1 MAQAAPAYRY
11 NAYPDY
17 VEQGFSASDVRAMR
31 TGGIRDTQPQSS
43 LLVTIGKL
51 AAIVIVVVAA
61 LSFARIALT
70 NAAVTTM
77 IESDTLS
84 AQISEA
90 RATGVELEMKQSV
103 LTSPAAINSAAKR
116 LRMDPPGAVG
126 TIVLEP
132 DVVAYSQDEGLSLS
146 ETVKNVVGTQE

>member
-11 NAYPDY
+11 NAYPEY

-31 TGGIRDTQPQSS
+31 TGGGRDAQPQSS

-51 AAIVIVVVAA
+51 AAIVIVVVAV

-77 IESDTLS
+77 IESDTIS
-84 AQISEA
+84 AQIAEA
-90 RATGVELEMKQSV
+90 RTAGVELEMKQST

-116 LRMDPPGAVG
+116 LHMESPGALG
-126 TIVLEP
+126 TIVLDP
-132 DVVAYSQDEGLSLS
+132 DVVAYSEDEGLSLS
-146 ETVKNVVGTQE
+146 ESVKNVVGTQE